1 MGAVITDL
9 WGEKVEHVKREPRND
24 REATYLRLLPTFAS
38 ALQEKT
44 RTCASFTKILANYIS
59 EESLITAD
67 YHKNIILQEPVR
79 RETTEDSSIEFIGY
93 WMPQHEQSRCTV
105 LFTRHQSPLGCQ
117 AFSIF

>member
-1 MGAVITDL
+1 MRPRKRLGYEVNFLSTAGDL

-24 REATYLRLLPTFAS
+24 RKATYLRLLPTFAS

-67 YHKNIILQEPVR
+67 YHKNII
-79 RETTEDSSIEFIGY
+79 
-93 WMPQHEQSRCTV
+93 
-105 LFTRHQSPLGCQ
+105 
-117 AFSIF
+117 